1 MDKLDKAIE
10 ELTTII
16 REKSRTFI
24 TSHGAEDML
33 EWLKEL
39 KAYRE
44 TYPYGVAEYPPIK
57 PAECDCCQKHI
68 CAGCEHYADKERWR
82 KAVMDCP
89 WK

>member
-16 REKSRTFI
+16 RGKSRTII

-44 TYPYGVAEYPPIK
+44 TYPYGVAEYPIG
-57 PAECDCCQKHI
+57 Q
-68 CAGCEHYADKERWR
+68 RT
-82 KAVMDCP
+82 DCP